1 LNKYMLRED
10 NYQIKTIKHDEKFW
24 QPLKETFPNARC
36 ELNYRNIYELA
47 ISVILSAQS
56 TDKAVNE
63 VTPALF
69 RKYPRIEALAEATVE
84 KVIPYI
90 KKIGLYKNK
99 ANHIIQF
106 AKTVQADFDGVIP
119 STIEEL
125 ILLPGVG
132 RKTANVIV
140 SEGFGL
146 PGLAVDTH
154 VERVSKRLGLVNPND
169 NSFQVEMKLK
179 RLLPP
184 EKWHEVHHQL
194 IFMGRYL
201 CLARKPL
208 CSLCPFREE
217 YCQMIHNKK

>member
-1 LNKYMLRED
+1 MIRYMLRED
-10 NYQIKTIKHDEKFW
+10 SYQYKPVKHDEAFW
-24 QPLKETFPNARC
+24 QLLRETFPNARC

-69 RKYPRIEALAEATVE
+69 KKYPRIEALAEATEE

-90 KKIGLYKNK
+90 KKLGLYKNK

-154 VERVSKRLGLVNPND
+154 VERVSKRLGLVSPTD
-169 NSFQVEMKLK
+169 NSYQVELKLK

-201 CLARKPL
+201 CLARKPR

-217 YCQMIHNKK
+217 YCQMIHHKK